1 MQEFLLI
8 LIGVLGVGISVVV
21 KLIFIAMD
29 ADK

>member
-8 LIGVLGVGISVVV
+8 LVGVLGVGISIVV
-21 KLIFIAMD
+21 KLIFISMD